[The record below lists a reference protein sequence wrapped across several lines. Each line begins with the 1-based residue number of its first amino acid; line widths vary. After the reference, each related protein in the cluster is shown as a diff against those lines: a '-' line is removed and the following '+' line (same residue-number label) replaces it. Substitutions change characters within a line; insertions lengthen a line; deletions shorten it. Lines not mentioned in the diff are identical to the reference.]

1 MEKLSVWFC
10 GLYTTPCLTGL
21 LYGYDTVSISG
32 AIDFLQD
39 KYALSPALQGLV
51 ISSIMI
57 GGVIGVGLARVLGPI
72 VSAASRGAIN
82 VPPISGSS
90 WAMALGL
97 MVAIGLVVGALPA
110 IRAMRLNIVDALSGR

>member
-39 KYALSPALQGLV
+39 KYALNPALQGLV

-57 GGVIGVGLARVLGPI
+57 GAGFSGFLSDKYGRRRSTGRRAKSSTRPRLLRLLA
-72 VSAASRGAIN
+72 N
-82 VPPISGSS
+82 
-90 WAMALGL
+90 
-97 MVAIGLVVGALPA
+97 
-110 IRAMRLNIVDALSGR
+110 

>member
-21 LYGYDTVSISG
+21 LYGYDIVSISG

-57 GGVIGVGLARVLGPI
+57 GAGFSGFLSDKYGRRRSTGRRAKSSTRPRLLRLLA
-72 VSAASRGAIN
+72 N
-82 VPPISGSS
+82 
-90 WAMALGL
+90 
-97 MVAIGLVVGALPA
+97 
-110 IRAMRLNIVDALSGR
+110 

>member
-39 KYALSPALQGLV
+39 KYALSPALQGLA
-51 ISSIMI
+51 ISSIII
-57 GGVIGVGLARVLGPI
+57 GGVIGFATWGL
-72 VSAASRGAIN
+72 
-82 VPPISGSS
+82 
-90 WAMALGL
+90 
-97 MVAIGLVVGALPA
+97 
-110 IRAMRLNIVDALSGR
+110 LN

>member
-57 GGVIGVGLARVLGPI
+57 GGVIGAGF
-72 VSAASRGAIN
+72 SAAEAL
-82 VPPISGSS
+82 V
-90 WAMALGL
+90 AAQKAALGRVCCVYWRIDHMGRL
-97 MVAIGLVVGALPA
+97 
-110 IRAMRLNIVDALSGR
+110 RADDPFAFRRLLTP

>member
-57 GGVIGVGLARVLGPI
+57 GGVLSDKYGRRRSTGRRAKSSTRPRLLRLLA
-72 VSAASRGAIN
+72 N
-82 VPPISGSS
+82 
-90 WAMALGL
+90 
-97 MVAIGLVVGALPA
+97 
-110 IRAMRLNIVDALSGR
+110 

>member
-57 GGVIGVGLARVLGPI
+57 GGVGFSGFLSDKYGRCRSTGRRAKSSTRPRLLRLLA
-72 VSAASRGAIN
+72 N
-82 VPPISGSS
+82 
-90 WAMALGL
+90 
-97 MVAIGLVVGALPA
+97 
-110 IRAMRLNIVDALSGR
+110 

>member
-57 GGVIGVGLARVLGPI
+57 GGVIGAGFSGFLSDKYGRRRSTFCVPSASDTVETCFLGFEGLILPYLEVYFHFE
-72 VSAASRGAIN
+72 
-82 VPPISGSS
+82 
-90 WAMALGL
+90 GL
-97 MVAIGLVVGALPA
+97 MPK
-110 IRAMRLNIVDALSGR
+110 

>member
-51 ISSIMI
+51 ISSI
-57 GGVIGVGLARVLGPI
+57 VIGAGFSGFLSDKYGRRRSTGRRAKSSTRPRLLRLLA
-72 VSAASRGAIN
+72 N
-82 VPPISGSS
+82 
-90 WAMALGL
+90 
-97 MVAIGLVVGALPA
+97 
-110 IRAMRLNIVDALSGR
+110 

>member
-1 MEKLSVWFC
+1 M
-10 GLYTTPCLTGL
+10 

-57 GGVIGVGLARVLGPI
+57 GGVIGAGFLR
-72 VSAASRGAIN
+72 
-82 VPPISGSS
+82 
-90 WAMALGL
+90 
-97 MVAIGLVVGALPA
+97 LPV
-110 IRAMRLNIVDALSGR
+110 R

>member
-39 KYALSPALQGLV
+39 KYALSPALQDLV

-57 GGVIGVGLARVLGPI
+57 GGVIGAGFLSDKYGRRRSTGRRAKSSTRPRLLRLLA
-72 VSAASRGAIN
+72 N
-82 VPPISGSS
+82 
-90 WAMALGL
+90 
-97 MVAIGLVVGALPA
+97 
-110 IRAMRLNIVDALSGR
+110 

>member
-39 KYALSPALQGLV
+39 KYALSPALQSLV
-51 ISSIMI
+51 ISSSII
-57 GGVIGVGLARVLGPI
+57 GGVGIGESVASYLGTKLSVTVVSAEGLACMC
-72 VSAASRGAIN
+72 AFA
-82 VPPISGSS
+82 
-90 WAMALGL
+90 
-97 MVAIGLVVGALPA
+97 
-110 IRAMRLNIVDALSGR
+110 

>member
-39 KYALSPALQGLV
+39 KYGRREALV
-51 ISSIMI
+51 
-57 GGVIGVGLARVLGPI
+57 
-72 VSAASRGAIN
+72 AAQKA
-82 VPPISGSS
+82 
-90 WAMALGL
+90 ALGRVCCVYWRIDHMGRLRADDLCVPSASDTVETCFLGFEGLILPYLEVYFHFEGL
-97 MVAIGLVVGALPA
+97 MPK
-110 IRAMRLNIVDALSGR
+110 

>member
-51 ISSIMI
+51 ITIII
-57 GGVIGVGLARVLGPI
+57 GGVGIGESVASYLGTKLSVTVVSAEGLACMC
-72 VSAASRGAIN
+72 AFA
-82 VPPISGSS
+82 
-90 WAMALGL
+90 
-97 MVAIGLVVGALPA
+97 
-110 IRAMRLNIVDALSGR
+110 

>member
-57 GGVIGVGLARVLGPI
+57 GGVIGARLLP
-72 VSAASRGAIN
+72 ASC
-82 VPPISGSS
+82 PIST
-90 WAMALGL
+90 AAAEALVAAQKAALGRVCCVYWRIDHMGRL
-97 MVAIGLVVGALPA
+97 
-110 IRAMRLNIVDALSGR
+110 RADDPFAFRRLLTP

>member
-39 KYALSPALQGLV
+39 KYALSPALQGPV

-57 GGVIGVGLARVLGPI
+57 GGVIGAGF
-72 VSAASRGAIN
+72 
-82 VPPISGSS
+82 SGF
-90 WAMALGL
+90 LVCVQL
-97 MVAIGLVVGALPA
+97 VVAGLVTMIFRV
-110 IRAMRLNIVDALSGR
+110 

>member
-51 ISSIMI
+51 ISSSII
-57 GGVIGVGLARVLGPI
+57 GAGFSGFLSDKYGRRRSTGRRAKSSTRPRLLRLLA
-72 VSAASRGAIN
+72 N
-82 VPPISGSS
+82 
-90 WAMALGL
+90 
-97 MVAIGLVVGALPA
+97 
-110 IRAMRLNIVDALSGR
+110 